1 MTLNINVLDAAA
13 LADGYKPFMVEGN
26 PTGQLSEVA
35 GNDNVRAGVF
45 RLLAGEYPDNTPL
58 GYLFETD
65 EYVWVIEGSVE
76 VTDPDGE
83 TVTLRA
89 GDAAFFRAGS
99 ESVWCFHAPF
109 RKFSVEVE
117 GESK

>member
-1 MTLNINVLDAAA
+1 MTSTNTVVDAAA
-13 LADGYKPFMVEGN
+13 LADGYKPFIVEGD

-65 EYVWVIEGSVE
+65 EYVWVIEGSVD
-76 VTDPDGE
+76 VTEDGGE

-89 GDAAFFRAGS
+89 GDAAFYRAGS
-99 ESVWCFHAPF
+99 QSIWRFHAPF
-109 RKFSVEVE
+109 RKFSVEIE
-117 GESK
+117 GASE